1 MGKIIQKRILDV
13 KLKVPQKREGELC
26 GGVLKKG
33 VKTRYIITNTSY
45 IISNTSISSNN
56 SSQKKT
62 CKLQQYKSILGVPEK
77 ELQLGQ
83 HLFCCISLL
92 VLLNANTTNEYDFV
106 QNTLAD
112 YIYPLSS
119 S

>member
-1 MGKIIQKRILDV
+1 MRSDVGKIMQKRILDV

-56 SSQKKT
+56 SSQKKLVNFNST
-62 CKLQQYKSILGVPEK
+62 NP
-77 ELQLGQ
+77 
-83 HLFCCISLL
+83 SL
-92 VLLNANTTNEYDFV
+92 VYQRRNYSWVNIFSVA
-106 QNTLAD
+106 
-112 YIYPLSS
+112 
-119 S
+119 